1 MFHIP
6 LKFSYMCVCVW
17 QTLLVSPLNMPL
29 TMCAQVWVTRKPLCG
44 GRCLHICLMHFSSYK
59 CPECPQYPFIHTQ
72 WCPQT
77 VDLRDPSGLSPGKR
91 LCGSRDTKVS
101 FTWFGLFTLQAEGT
115 GYTHQECVRASFC
128 ASSTNILRLWNFAHQ
143 MSAVYILEIGNSHI
157 ALAGLQLCRTGWL

>member
-77 VDLRDPSGLSPGKR
+77 VDLGDPSGLSPGKR
-91 LCGSRDTKVS
+91 LCASRDTKVS
-101 FTWFGLFTLQAEGT
+101 FTWFGLFTLQAGGT
-115 GYTHQECVRASFC
+115 GYTLRNVWGLHSVHPQPTFLDSEILLTRWVRC
-128 ASSTNILRLWNFAHQ
+128 IYLRLGI
-143 MSAVYILEIGNSHI
+143 V
-157 ALAGLQLCRTGWL
+157 T